1 MIDRTTTGFEST
13 GFGSNARAADFRDP
27 HTLLANYVD
36 LCNQAIE
43 QNRDTRVFEQL
54 ERLGEKFGRP
64 LNMHTII
71 YDRDPGDVVASA
83 LIRFNPMT
91 PALEMLPAAD
101 YEARLRWKAPLDY
114 LEDVV
119 LRRPD
124 WYLENPL
131 RLDWSWMKER
141 ARDEMDYRI
150 DMPSLAAG
158 LALGALAGLLL
169 GWGGKKMADR
179 NNRYLQDE
187 INRLSEYEDDW
198 RQQ

>member
-1 MIDRTTTGFEST
+1 MIDKTTTGFEST
-13 GFGSNARAADFRDP
+13 GFDSNARTADFRDP
-27 HTLLANYVD
+27 RTLLMDYID
-36 LCNQAIE
+36 ICNQAI
-43 QNRDTRVFEQL
+43 DTRIFEQL
-54 ERLGEKFGRP
+54 ERLGEKYGKP

-91 PALEMLPAAD
+91 PGLEMLPAAD

-141 ARDEMDYRI
+141 ARDELAYRL
-150 DMPSLAAG
+150 DVPSLVAG
-158 LALGALAGLLL
+158 VAVGAIAGLLL

-179 NNRYLQDE
+179 NTRYLQDE

-198 RQQ
+198 RS